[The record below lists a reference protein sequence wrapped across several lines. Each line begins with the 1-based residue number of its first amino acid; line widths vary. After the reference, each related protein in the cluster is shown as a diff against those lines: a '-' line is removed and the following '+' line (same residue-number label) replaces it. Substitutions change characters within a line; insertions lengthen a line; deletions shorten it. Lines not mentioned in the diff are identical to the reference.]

1 MANSLVLA
9 MGDFSDFESGPGQ
22 RIWKM
27 PLERHRRDFS
37 ALFESKELKVESW
50 KYSQWNMFCWCSW
63 CDIVIYTRGYF
74 VCYMFLLVV
83 SVLHDLLG
91 IFCVQKTWGWQVASL
106 RFLEVSCWTS
116 FRRIQPMILNIDP
129 WWFGVFCYQELGP
142 QNWDTTFW
150 IVKIAEKRTTWTDDT
165 VAFKKM
171 PRCENSGEEKHVF
184 FLLWG
189 NLDST
194 PK

>member
-1 MANSLVLA
+1 
-9 MGDFSDFESGPGQ
+9 
-22 RIWKM
+22 
-27 PLERHRRDFS
+27 
-37 ALFESKELKVESW
+37 
-50 KYSQWNMFCWCSW
+50 MFCWCSW

-74 VCYMFLLVV
+74 VCYIFLLVV

-184 FLLWG
+184 FCCGGTSTQPPNNLTLWG
-189 NLDST
+189 LLRVFVGWKSGGCCSPNFRDVCFGCLVRYSLNHS
-194 PK
+194 P